1 MSLPIRLSL
10 TSRAV
15 LPLVLLGALCA
26 SAYAQTRAIP
36 VTGTAAVRVITRVD
50 VFVSDKTPIAA
61 GTESQGLAAG
71 GTLNLWNLDDME
83 RFNAR
88 LALGLPRDMAMAA
101 KQLAARTANLNV
113 DEQALLSKA
122 ANGQSRADALSIE
135 RVPAVVVN
143 ETHVYYG
150 ARTIEE
156 ALSAYRS
163 GR

>member
-1 MSLPIRLSL
+1 MSRL
-10 TSRAV
+10 
-15 LPLVLLGALCA
+15 LLATVILGTLGLA
-26 SAYAQTRAIP
+26 SAQTRAVP
-36 VTGTAAVRVITRVD
+36 APNTATAVAAITRVD

-61 GTESQGLAAG
+61 GDESQSLAAG

-101 KQLAARTANLNV
+101 KQLAARTANLTV

-143 ETHVYYG
+143 EKHVYYG

-156 ALSAYRS
+156 ALGAYRS

>member
-10 TSRAV
+10 ARRAV
-15 LPLVLLGALCA
+15 LPIVLLGALCA

-36 VTGTAAVRVITRVD
+36 LTAVRVITRVD

-61 GTESQGLAAG
+61 GDESQGLAAG

-88 LALGLPRDMAMAA
+88 LALGLPRDIAIAA
-101 KQLAARTANLNV
+101 KQLAARTANLTV

-122 ANGQSRADALSIE
+122 ANGQSRADGLSIE

-143 ETHVYYG
+143 EKHVYYG

-156 ALSAYRS
+156 ALVAYRS

>member
-1 MSLPIRLSL
+1 MSRILLP
-10 TSRAV
+10 V
-15 LPLVLLGALCA
+15 VLLGALCA
-26 SAYAQTRAIP
+26 SASAQTRAVP
-36 VTGTAAVRVITRVD
+36 AARTTVAVITRVD

-71 GTLNLWNLDDME
+71 GSLNLWNLDDME

-88 LALGLPRDMAMAA
+88 LALGLPRDIAIAA
-101 KQLAARTANLNV
+101 KQLAARTANLTV
-113 DEQALLSKA
+113 DEQGLLSKA
-122 ANGQSRADALSIE
+122 ANGQSRADALSID

-150 ARTIEE
+150 ALTIED
-156 ALSAYRS
+156 ALGAYRS

>member
-1 MSLPIRLSL
+1 MSQLFRLRLGSRILLP
-10 TSRAV
+10 V
-15 LPLVLLGALCA
+15 VLLGALCA
-26 SAYAQTRAIP
+26 SAYAQTRAVP
-36 VTGTAAVRVITRVD
+36 AARTTVAAITRVD

-61 GTESQGLAAG
+61 GAESQGLAAG
-71 GTLNLWNLDDME
+71 GSLNLWNLDDME

-88 LALGLPRDMAMAA
+88 LALGLPPDMATAA
-101 KQLAARTANLNV
+101 KQVAERAANLSA

-122 ANGQSRADALSIE
+122 ANGQSRADALSIN
-135 RVPAVVVN
+135 RVPAVVIN
-143 ETHVYYG
+143 EKHVYYG